1 MKNFANK
8 NRFFGGGGIV
18 ESVSG
23 QGYRVGGVEA
33 SRGDGGVSVQDR
45 SPPTSMVHGVSGK

>member
-23 QGYRVGGVEA
+23 QGYRVGCVEA